1 MEELGA
7 SLKAPFKPNS
17 KTPFSINVRERV
29 KPSLP
34 SGFYGNAFMLGCTQ
48 TNVKDLTEKGLGYT
62 TILVKRAK
70 ERVDSEFVKSV
81 VESTIRSRASPD
93 SVGVLILSQW
103 SRLGLEKTDAVK
115 AMVAVPASATQRYE
129 HLVMSFCS

>member
-34 SGFYGNAFMLGCTQ
+34 SGFYSNAFMLGCTQ
-48 TNVKDLTEKGLGYT
+48 TNIKDLTEKGLGYT
-62 TILVKRAK
+62 TMLVKRAK
-70 ERVDSEFVKSV
+70 ERKVDF
-81 VESTIRSRASPD
+81 
-93 SVGVLILSQW
+93 
-103 SRLGLEKTDAVK
+103 GLANLVHAGPICCDRYCLLLPVFNQTDAVK
-115 AMVAVPASATQRYE
+115 AMVAVPASAAQRYE